1 MQYFEKNITNDCTAT
16 DFPPLC
22 GYKPAR
28 EPGVRNHMEMTYLR
42 ACCLD
47 ASVLVKWHIDEEGS
61 EVVRDFIAKE
71 ATIYTT
77 PFCFY
82 EALGVLKVK
91 YLYRKEISREQ
102 YLEAC
107 FSLGCE
113 FQARLNEAEDI
124 DVCEPP
130 YLLQTI
136 ELARKHNLDV
146 SDAFQILSVKE
157 GLFAGG
163 IEGSATILVT
173 ADSKLAAT
181 AEHEGLRVLNVLESG
196 NG

>member
-1 MQYFEKNITNDCTAT
+1 MRRLSF
-16 DFPPLC
+16 
-22 GYKPAR
+22 
-28 EPGVRNHMEMTYLR
+28 GVRNHMEMTYLR

-61 EVVRDFIAKE
+61 DAVRDFINKE

-91 YLYRKEISREQ
+91 YLYRKEMSREQ
-102 YLEAC
+102 YLDAC
-107 FSLGCE
+107 FGLGCE
-113 FQARLNEAEDI
+113 FQARLSEAEDI
-124 DVCEPP
+124 NVCEPP
-130 YLLQTI
+130 YLMQTI
-136 ELARKHNLDV
+136 ELARKYDLDV

-163 IEGSATILVT
+163 IEGTATVLVT
-173 ADSKLAAT
+173 ADSKLAKT
-181 AEHEGLRVLNVLESG
+181 AQLEGLGVLNVLELG
-196 NG
+196 NE